1 MVLDYY
7 EKTPFSYSPFS
18 LPVFVWMFFFS
29 VWVYVS
35 HALPLTPAPFL
46 SISFFSIFPALSL
59 FPAPSSVP
67 LSSSSSLSKAV
78 PQIIH
83 HSYDDFHSCCL
94 LVFLCYFS
102 LVFFTGWFI
111 LFGWLYIICTY
122 KISQQPSLRIGTKVL
137 NLLRIPWLSLYLPLP
152 SLHPPHTHF
161 PAPSGRWGS
170 IFVYIVI
177 WN

>member
-1 MVLDYY
+1 MRRPHSLILLSLFQSLS
-7 EKTPFSYSPFS
+7 ECFFFLCEFMSLMPSLWLQPHFCQSLSSLFS
-18 LPVFVWMFFFS
+18 LL
-29 VWVYVS
+29 Y
-35 HALPLTPAPFL
+35 
-46 SISFFSIFPALSL
+46 LSL
-59 FPAPSSVP
+59 FPAPSSLP